1 MLMKTT
7 VTSSP
12 SLAGTSGITLDSLR
26 VSYHG
31 NVVLKPLSL
40 TIEPGEVLALIGPS
54 GSGKTTVLRA
64 IAGFVQPAGGRI
76 LIGDTDVTQLPPY
89 KRGLAMVVQNYALF
103 PHMKVE
109 DNVAFGLRAQKQPR
123 GLIAERVTEA
133 LKIVGMADYAT
144 RYPHQLSG
152 GQQQRVAIARAIAV
166 RPRVL
171 LLDEPLSA
179 LDAQIRHNMVEEIAR
194 LHRELPELTI
204 LYVTHDQTEALTLAD
219 KIGIMK
225 DGSLIAHGET
235 HELYHYPPNRFSA
248 EFLGRANILQAT
260 ALKDSPEPGLVSVS
274 CGGGL
279 INAFSRG
286 GLHGNNKLLCIRPQ
300 HMSLETFWQVIDSKR
315 FIGALLNTL
324 QIAVFATLG
333 CLVLGSVLA
342 LILVFIPFPGS
353 QLVSRV
359 IDTFIALPTF
369 LITLAF
375 TFIYGSAGLL
385 NGTLMALFA
394 FELPP
399 VDFLYSING
408 VILAEI
414 TVFTPLVMRPLMAG
428 LRQIDK
434 SQLEAASI
442 LGAHPLRVITQ
453 VIFPAALPALMAGGS
468 LCLLLTTNEFG
479 IVLFIG
485 AKGVNTLP
493 MMVYSKAILESDY
506 SVACMIALINI
517 LLSLGLFMLYRLAAA
532 RTGVRS

>member
-7 VTSSP
+7 VISSP

-76 LIGDTDVTQLPPY
+76 LIGDTDVTHLPPY
-89 KRGLAMVVQNYALF
+89 QRGLAMVVQNYALF

-123 GLIAERVTEA
+123 GLIAGRVTEA

-260 ALKDSPEPGLVSVS
+260 ALTDSLQPGLVNVS

-279 INAFSRG
+279 VNAFCRG

-300 HMSLETFWQVIDSKR
+300 HMSLAPRSATSNR
-315 FIGALLNTL
+315 LN
-324 QIAVFATLG
+324 ATLT
-333 CLVLGSVLA
+333 SVHWQGDLTHLLCDVAGEAVRIVMTQVNPLPRAGDKLA
-342 LILVFIPFPGS
+342 LYFEPGDA
-353 QLVSRV
+353 V
-359 IDTFIALPTF
+359 
-369 LITLAF
+369 LI
-375 TFIYGSAGLL
+375 
-385 NGTLMALFA
+385 
-394 FELPP
+394 E
-399 VDFLYSING
+399 V
-408 VILAEI
+408 
-414 TVFTPLVMRPLMAG
+414 
-428 LRQIDK
+428 Q
-434 SQLEAASI
+434 
-442 LGAHPLRVITQ
+442 
-453 VIFPAALPALMAGGS
+453 
-468 LCLLLTTNEFG
+468 
-479 IVLFIG
+479 
-485 AKGVNTLP
+485 
-493 MMVYSKAILESDY
+493 
-506 SVACMIALINI
+506 
-517 LLSLGLFMLYRLAAA
+517 
-532 RTGVRS
+532 

>member
-76 LIGDTDVTQLPPY
+76 LIGDTDVTHLPPY
-89 KRGLAMVVQNYALF
+89 QRGLAMVVQNYALF

-123 GLIAERVTEA
+123 GLIAERVAEA
-133 LKIVGMADYAT
+133 LNIVGMADYAT

-260 ALKDSPEPGLVSVS
+260 ALTDSLQPGLVNVS

-279 INAFSRG
+279 VNAYSRG

-300 HMSLETFWQVIDSKR
+300 HMSLAPRSATSNR
-315 FIGALLNTL
+315 LN
-324 QIAVFATLG
+324 ATLT
-333 CLVLGSVLA
+333 SVHWQGDLTHLLYDVAGEAVRIVMTHVNPLPRAGDKLA
-342 LILVFIPFPGS
+342 LYFEPGDA
-353 QLVSRV
+353 V
-359 IDTFIALPTF
+359 
-369 LITLAF
+369 LI
-375 TFIYGSAGLL
+375 
-385 NGTLMALFA
+385 
-394 FELPP
+394 E
-399 VDFLYSING
+399 V
-408 VILAEI
+408 
-414 TVFTPLVMRPLMAG
+414 
-428 LRQIDK
+428 Q
-434 SQLEAASI
+434 
-442 LGAHPLRVITQ
+442 
-453 VIFPAALPALMAGGS
+453 
-468 LCLLLTTNEFG
+468 
-479 IVLFIG
+479 
-485 AKGVNTLP
+485 
-493 MMVYSKAILESDY
+493 
-506 SVACMIALINI
+506 
-517 LLSLGLFMLYRLAAA
+517 
-532 RTGVRS
+532 